1 MSREQ
6 HMLVYRTE
14 DAGKLVWNFTPKQA
28 GWIGLGIY
36 LSMTLIHSIPPI
48 PGIGAAGYLL
58 HVMPLAVGL
67 AFAYGKHTKTGMS
80 LWNYAVSWVSI
91 RRRKR
96 VFTDFSEGRS

>member
-1 MSREQ
+1 MYREQ

-36 LSMTLIHSIPPI
+36 LTMTLVHSIPAI
-48 PGIGAAGYLL
+48 PRIGIWGYVF
-58 HVMPLAVGL
+58 HAIPLILGL

-80 LWNYAVSWVSI
+80 LWNYVVSWVNV

-96 VFTDFSEGRS
+96 VFTDF